1 MSLVDL
7 KSDLSKFRETVAKED
22 KNTPEASKTT
32 SANNFAT
39 LQPITDKLSQ
49 LRPTIGEW
57 KTTPIQNLLT
67 KTKLDDIKKPK
78 SNYTALEKKLG
89 QTKLD
94 DIEKKVAQS
103 GLINSVSKLSP
114 VNTDFDTRNVIDVY
128 EEDVLSEISK
138 LRKEQFKSK
147 LNKSDIEIKR
157 FSTSETQFSSKVN
170 PNIPDQFID
179 RSQSSPKID
188 TVAEYDNNITNPDIK
203 IQKPDQFIDRKSQS
217 IEIKSKGI
225 ILPTGNISIPN
236 VDVSTAPELFNNLSE
251 QSVVINKGLFSPLN
265 NVVNPNIALQR
276 SELFFEREDQS
287 PDINTE
293 TVLSGLITNPDIIPN
308 KMDLTSV
315 QQNDNSKFNI
325 DGKISKYDTNSV
337 LAKLTPEQVVDTVRY
352 DLASN
357 QLNDNSDLNLD
368 RVTKTNPS
376 GRNEDSTKS
385 NYSVVGTQEV
395 NFFKNNNSS
404 GFTANIQQGNSEYQQ
419 NSDYVW
425 KGKSIPSVNFIS
437 DTNASGFNTFAE
449 KFKTAYVLNSSE
461 YGFVKIP
468 ETDFFDI
475 QNRFTK
481 EGFKSFTR
489 PIDTA
494 YKMDVSAFG
503 WVGKKNA
510 SPEVDFFDVKRTY
523 TKSGFN
529 RLVSLYDT
537 KYNTDSSE
545 FNWDGKR
552 QSAPVVNYFDI
563 NKTYTKAG
571 FHRFAQLL
579 DTKYVPESS
588 EFDWDGKRQSA
599 PFVNYFDI
607 ISRFSTEGFHTF
619 AQLYDTKYIAESS
632 QFDWDGARDAAP
644 SVNYFDLT
652 SANTTAGFHTFAPF
666 LETKYIPDS
675 SQFDWDGAR
684 ELAPEINY
692 FDLSSTHTT
701 AGFHKFA
708 TFLETK
714 YIPESSRFDWD
725 GFRNDAPAIN
735 YFDLNS
741 QHTTAGFHTF
751 APFLETKYIP
761 DASQFDW
768 DGFRQNAPAIDY
780 FDLTKKNTTAG
791 FHTFAIHQDTKYI
804 PESSIYDWDGV
815 RSQAPAIDYFDLTKK
830 NTTVGFHTFASFLD
844 TKYVPESSIY
854 DWDGFRQNAP
864 AIDYFD
870 LTKKNTTVG
879 FHTFAQLYDTKY
891 IPESSIYD
899 WDGNKQSAPF
909 VNYFDLTAKN
919 TTAGFHTFAQLYDTK
934 YVPESSTFD
943 WDGARLNAP
952 FVDYFDL
959 TKKNTT
965 VGFHTFAQIYDSK
978 YVPESSVYDWD
989 GVRQNAPAIDYF
1001 DFSKKNTTVGFHTFA
1016 QLYDSKYVPE
1026 SSIYDWDG
1034 TAQSSLQ
1041 NFVNYFSNTN
1051 ATGFTKFVLPL
1062 ATEYVPESSK
1072 FDWDGKRL
1080 NAPAIDYFDLTKKN
1094 TKDGFHTFAQLY
1106 DSKYVEESSQ
1116 FDWNGFRVNAPNID
1130 YFDLTK
1136 KNTKDGFHTFAQLY
1150 DSKYVE
1156 ESSIYDWDG
1165 NARTSKQNSVNF
1177 FINKYA
1183 KGFTKFATPL
1193 LSEYVNGMSVFDW
1206 DGSKKVAPSVNYFDK
1221 TNKNTKFGFHTF
1233 AQSYDSKYIF
1243 DSSIYDWNGF
1253 RKDAPEV
1260 QFFGKLI
1267 KPNTSQ
1273 NPTPI
1278 TTIGNLVNATI
1289 GAMNPGFKKFF
1300 IDKTNYDLKSEY
1312 SYYSTENG
1320 PNKSKVNG
1328 IPLTNFF
1335 GFKPEKKAGFM
1346 VNMTTYDGTLYPI
1359 IDPNLVYDYDLAQR
1373 NAIQTIRSSGG
1384 IFLKQRD
1391 EYSPIG
1397 LGKKLWSSGN
1407 TTVFASL
1414 TNQVPESKIKAE
1426 SSYYGKP
1433 YAKTMKDVTE
1443 SKGYLAKWAIT
1454 RQSPSPL
1461 DQQYSKY
1468 NLRDDSY
1475 NKDFGFD
1482 QPYVLRDIGQRWGF
1496 GIGFDEGLV
1505 RGGAVTAAERIVQDV
1520 FRIGKFLLS
1529 AKGLL
1534 FVAKQVGLQLMNPN
1548 VDYNPRGGIGSVT
1561 DFFTT
1566 FGMSPTQIY
1575 NPLALIANVA
1585 GSPIGLRIP
1594 RHSILGA
1601 IDSAA
1606 LNKYETSTINRELS
1620 SPPNDTVVNYFKTL
1634 ETPESDGQQTNYSRL
1649 IGLMKELLPNSF
1661 RALYPERTQTEKYL
1675 GHSKIHRISTWF
1687 GGPNAPLG
1695 IGGTKIR
1702 RARHPYLT
1710 YYSTEGNLP
1719 SGFADA
1725 TFTTPTSGSNQYG
1738 AGGTLSYLGSS
1749 MVAANKNPAYPDT
1762 ARRTQFYNHYDRNGD
1777 KPNTYADV
1785 LLDNY
1790 SKTDR
1795 RIFGDIR
1802 GISAIF
1808 QNGPLDSDGT
1818 KPITSISSSMPNETL
1833 ARIRG
1838 IDPYT
1843 PTRKSLNSNVRRV
1856 TAYNAGTF
1864 NLEGIEAGRKEDW
1877 ESGDALKLYLTA
1889 TYSNLARR
1897 KENTRLTSTTYA
1909 NSISSELNDFRFDV
1923 YDRIADGFIPNSF
1936 VSDPNAV
1943 DGYFKNRNLEKY
1955 HGFGLQGDRG
1965 QDKQRVASSNV
1976 VYAKD
1981 RDTNASIPQLKK
1993 GRTFRGDRIAILD
2006 YKSSTKPITTDL
2018 VYETGKYENKSIA
2031 GARDLI
2037 EFYFTGLNLNPGKG
2051 NNTEII
2057 PFRATFGNISDS
2069 HNPKWNPIKYMGR
2082 GDPLYVYDGYER
2094 GITFDFTIHIGSRDE
2109 LKASWRKLNYLATWT
2124 TPEYTK
2130 AGLIKG
2136 PMIRLNIGHLYR
2148 KLPGFINSLS
2158 YSFDNTQTN
2167 WEVAHMPEDWA
2178 EISRAIAQ
2186 GESDNY
2192 STPGALQ
2199 LPKHITVSV
2208 GYTPVGV
2215 YRPEWGGTM
2224 YQLYDDTGNEVE
2236 TGLEPTDKS
2245 KVNYLKSF
2253 DVTYDPSS
2261 NIDQD
2266 NKNSRSKVTGNQ
2278 NQGNGDNN
2286 NDDGSGKTGDVINN
2300 NGGGGGNN
2308 GGGGGSQDAIDTGTG
2323 DGGNTGDGS
2332 NQDTNSGTSGNR
2344 NGNGGGDI
2352 NNRDGTSGTRKN
2364 TGRKRGK
2371 KTGNGST
2378 NNGGRQFVTNGGAG
2392 GNKAT
2397 QGSIRTASELQG
2409 FGIN

>member
-395 NFFKNNNSS
+395 NFFKNNNAS

-989 GVRQNAPAIDYF
+989 GFRKDAPNVDYFDIGGIHSKEGFHTFAQLYDTKYVHQSSRFDWDGSAQYSLQNFVDFFGNTNATGFTKFVVPLATEYVPESSRFDWDGSRNQAPNIDYF
-1001 DFSKKNTTVGFHTFA
+1001 DLTKKNTTVGFHTFAQIYDSKYISGSSVYDWDGTRNQAPSVDYFDFTGIHTKLGFHTFAQIYDSKYISGSSVYDWDGSRVNAPSINYFDSAFRYTKEGFHTFA
-1016 QLYDSKYVPE
+1016 QLYDSKYVID
-1026 SSIYDWDG
+1026 SSR
-1034 TAQSSLQ
+1034 
-1041 NFVNYFSNTN
+1041 
-1051 ATGFTKFVLPL
+1051 
-1062 ATEYVPESSK
+1062 
-1072 FDWDGKRL
+1072 FDWDG
-1080 NAPAIDYFDLTKKN
+1080 
-1094 TKDGFHTFAQLY
+1094 
-1106 DSKYVEESSQ
+1106 
-1116 FDWNGFRVNAPNID
+1116 FRQNAPNVD
-1130 YFDLTK
+1130 YFS
-1136 KNTKDGFHTFAQLY
+1136 NFNADGFFTFTRLLQSQYKKDTTLFGWRG
-1150 DSKYVE
+1150 D
-1156 ESSIYDWDG
+1156 
-1165 NARTSKQNSVNF
+1165 RQN
-1177 FINKYA
+1177 
-1183 KGFTKFATPL
+1183 
-1193 LSEYVNGMSVFDW
+1193 
-1206 DGSKKVAPSVNYFDK
+1206 
-1221 TNKNTKFGFHTF
+1221 
-1233 AQSYDSKYIF
+1233 
-1243 DSSIYDWNGF
+1243 
-1253 RKDAPEV
+1253 APEV
-1260 QFFGKLI
+1260 GYFGVLV
-1267 KPNTSQ
+1267 KPN
-1273 NPTPI
+1273 NPMNPI
-1278 TTIGNLVNATI
+1278 TINNLGGLTTAQTR
-1289 GAMNPGFKKFF
+1289 PGFRKFF
-1300 IDKTNYDLKSEY
+1300 IDKTQYYLKSEF
-1312 SYYSTENG
+1312 SFYSTENG

-1328 IPLTNFF
+1328 IPTTNFF
-1335 GFKPEKKAGFM
+1335 GFQPFPKLTGFM
-1346 VNMTTYDGTLYPI
+1346 VNMKTYDGTLYPI

-1454 RQSPSPL
+1454 RRSPSPL
-1461 DQQYSKY
+1461 DQQYTKY

-1725 TFTTPTSGSNQYG
+1725 TFTTTGSNQYG
-1738 AGGTLSYLGSS
+1738 AGGTLSYLSS
-1749 MVAANKNPAYPDT
+1749 AMVAANKNPAYPDT

-1981 RDTNASIPQLKK
+1981 KDTDASTPRLKK

-2006 YKSSTKPITTDL
+2006 YKSSNKPITTDL

-2031 GARDLI
+2031 GAKDLV
-2037 EFYFTGLNLNPGKG
+2037 EFYFTGLNLSNKDGR
-2051 NNTEII
+2051 TEMI

-2094 GITFDFTIHIGSRDE
+2094 GISFDFTIHIGSRDE
-2109 LKASWRKLNYLATWT
+2109 LKASWRKLNYLASWT

-2130 AGLIKG
+2130 AGLMKG

-2158 YSFDNTQTN
+2158 YTFDNTQTN

-2178 EISRAIAQ
+2178 NISRAIAE
-2186 GESDNY
+2186 GETDNY

-2215 YRPEWGGTM
+2215 YRPEWGGAM
-2224 YQLYDDTGNEVE
+2224 YQLYDDTGGDIE
-2236 TGLEPTDKS
+2236 TGLMPSDKS
-2245 KVNYLKSF
+2245 KVNYLKTF
-2253 DVTYDPSS
+2253 DVSYDGNS
-2261 NIDQD
+2261 NSDGQTQLDKD
-2266 NKNSRSKVTGNQ
+2266 NTNMYRIPPGEEDKGDGNTNS
-2278 NQGNGDNN
+2278 
-2286 NDDGSGKTGDVINN
+2286 DGSSKRKKKRNRADATDSTGDT
-2300 NGGGGGNN
+2300 GNN
-2308 GGGGGSQDAIDTGTG
+2308 GGGFADAIETDDGVVVNA
-2323 DGGNTGDGS
+2323 DGGTEGGA
-2332 NQDTNSGTSGNR
+2332 GN
-2344 NGNGGGDI
+2344 N
-2352 NNRDGTSGTRKN
+2352 TSGTRTN
-2364 TGRKRGK
+2364 GDISSITNRDGNTGTALTTGRKRGAVS
-2371 KTGNGST
+2371 TRRNTTNRGSIASN
-2378 NNGGRQFVTNGGAG
+2378 NNGGSRAQIGGF
-2392 GNKAT
+2392 
-2397 QGSIRTASELQG
+2397 RTASELQG
-2409 FGIN
+2409 FGTN

>member
-39 LQPITDKLSQ
+39 LQPITDKLSK

-57 KTTPIQNLLT
+57 KTTPIQNLLN
-67 KTKLDDIKKPK
+67 KTKLDDIKKPATK
-78 SNYTALEKKLG
+78 YTALEKKLG

-94 DIEKKVAQS
+94 DIQKKVSQS

-114 VNTDFDTRNVIDVY
+114 VNNQFESSNIIDVY
-128 EEDVLSEISK
+128 EEDIMSEISK
-138 LRKEQFKSK
+138 LRKEQFVSR

-157 FSTSETQFSSKVN
+157 FASSETQFSSEID
-170 PNIPDQFID
+170 PNVPEQSID
-179 RSQSSPKID
+179 RSQTSPKINQNI
-188 TVAEYDNNITNPDIK
+188 EYDNNIINPDIK
-203 IQKPDQFIDRKSQS
+203 IEKTEQFIDRKSQS

-225 ILPTGNISIPN
+225 VLPTGNISIP
-236 VDVSTAPELFNNLSE
+236 DIDTSTAPELFNNISE
-251 QSVVINKGLFSPLN
+251 QSVIINKELFSPLN

-276 SELFFEREDQS
+276 SELFFERDDQS

-293 TVLSGLITNPDIIPN
+293 SILSGLITDPGIVPI
-308 KMDLTSV
+308 KMDLSSV
-315 QQNDNSKFNI
+315 QLNDNSKFNI
-325 DGKISKYDTNSV
+325 DGKISKYDTNSI
-337 LAKLTPEQVVDTVRY
+337 LAKLTPEQIVDTVRY
-352 DLASN
+352 DLLSN
-357 QLNDNSDLNLD
+357 QINDNSDLNLD
-368 RVTKTNPS
+368 RISKTNPS
-376 GRNEDSTKS
+376 GRNEDAGKS

-395 NFFKNNNSS
+395 NFFKNNNAS
-404 GFTANIQQGNSEYQQ
+404 GFTAKVQQGNSEYQQ

-437 DTNASGFNTFAE
+437 DTNASGFNIFAE

-461 YGFVKIP
+461 YGFAKIP

-489 PIDTA
+489 HIDTD

-510 SPEVDFFDVKRTY
+510 SPEVDFFDVKKTY

-563 NKTYTKAG
+563 TKTYTKAG
-571 FHRFAQLL
+571 FHKFAQLL

-588 EFDWDGKRQSA
+588 GFDWDGKRQSA
-599 PFVNYFDI
+599 PAINYFDL
-607 ISRFSTEGFHTF
+607 ISKFSTDGFHTF
-619 AQLYDTKYIAESS
+619 AQLYDSKYVPESS
-632 QFDWDGARDAAP
+632 EFDWDGSRETAP

-675 SQFDWDGAR
+675 SVFDWDGPR

-692 FDLSSTHTT
+692 FDLTNANTT

-708 TFLETK
+708 PFLETK

-725 GFRNDAPAIN
+725 GARQSAPAIN
-735 YFDLNS
+735 YFDLNG

-761 DASQFDW
+761 ESSKFDW
-768 DGFRQNAPAIDY
+768 DGTRQSAPAIDY

-815 RSQAPAIDYFDLTKK
+815 RSGAPAVNYFDLTKK
-830 NTTVGFHTFASFLD
+830 NTTDGFHTFAPFLE
-844 TKYVPESSIY
+844 TKYIPESSGF
-854 DWDGFRQNAP
+854 DWDGFRQSAP
-864 AIDYFD
+864 NVNYFD
-870 LTKKNTTVG
+870 LISKFTTAG

-891 IPESSIYD
+891 IPESSGFD
-899 WDGNKQSAPF
+899 WDGNRQSAPAIDYFDLTKKNTTTGFHTFAQLYDTKYVPESSQFDWDGARSSAPF
-909 VNYFDLTAKN
+909 VDYFDLTATKK

-934 YVPESSTFD
+934 YVPESSRFD
-943 WDGARLNAP
+943 WDGSPRTSLEN
-952 FVDYFDL
+952 FVDYFQNTNASGF
-959 TKKNTT
+959 TK
-965 VGFHTFAQIYDSK
+965 FALPLVTE
-978 YVPESSVYDWD
+978 YVKESSRFDWDGSPRTSLENFIDYFPNGNASGFTKFALPLVTEYVKESSRFDWDGSPRTSLENFIDYFPNGNASGFTKFAIPLVSEYVKESSGFDWD
-989 GVRQNAPAIDYF
+989 GVRNQAPAI
-1001 DFSKKNTTVGFHTFA
+1001 N
-1016 QLYDSKYVPE
+1016 
-1026 SSIYDWDG
+1026 
-1034 TAQSSLQ
+1034 
-1041 NFVNYFSNTN
+1041 
-1051 ATGFTKFVLPL
+1051 
-1062 ATEYVPESSK
+1062 
-1072 FDWDGKRL
+1072 
-1080 NAPAIDYFDLTKKN
+1080 YFDLTKKN
-1094 TKDGFHTFAQLY
+1094 TKDGFHTFAQLL
-1106 DSKYVEESSQ
+1106 DSKYIPESSG
-1116 FDWNGFRVNAPNID
+1116 FDWDGFRQNAPVVN
-1130 YFDLTK
+1130 YFDSTFRY
-1136 KNTKDGFHTFAQLY
+1136 TTDGFHTFAQLY
-1150 DSKYVE
+1150 DSKYVID
-1156 ESSIYDWDG
+1156 SS
-1165 NARTSKQNSVNF
+1165 R
-1177 FINKYA
+1177 
-1183 KGFTKFATPL
+1183 
-1193 LSEYVNGMSVFDW
+1193 FDW
-1206 DGSKKVAPSVNYFDK
+1206 DGFRQNAPNVDYFSNFNADGFFTFTRLLQSQYKKD
-1221 TNKNTKFGFHTF
+1221 TTLFGWRGDR
-1233 AQSYDSKYIF
+1233 Q
-1243 DSSIYDWNGF
+1243 N
-1253 RKDAPEV
+1253 APEV
-1260 QFFGKLI
+1260 GYFGVLV
-1267 KPNTSQ
+1267 KPNTPM
-1273 NPTPI
+1273 NPVNI
-1278 TTIGNLVNATI
+1278 TNLGNLTTAKTR
-1289 GAMNPGFKKFF
+1289 PGFRKFF
-1300 IDKTNYDLKSEY
+1300 IDKNEYYLKSEF
-1312 SYYSTENG
+1312 SFYSTENG

-1359 IDPNLVYDYDLAQR
+1359 IDPDLMYDFDSIQR
-1373 NAIQTIRSSGG
+1373 NAIQTIRGSGG
-1384 IFLKQRD
+1384 LSLKQRE
-1391 EYSPIG
+1391 EYSPNG

-1454 RQSPSPL
+1454 KNSPSPL
-1461 DQQYSKY
+1461 DQQYTKY
-1468 NLRDDSY
+1468 NLRDDAY
-1475 NKDFGFD
+1475 NRDFGFD

-1548 VDYNPRGGIGSVT
+1548 VDYDPKGGSLGSVV

-1575 NPLALIANVA
+1575 NPLALVANVA

-1601 IDSAA
+1601 IDAA
-1606 LNKYETSTINRELS
+1606 SLNRYETSTINRELT

-1634 ETPESDGQQTNYSRL
+1634 DTPTSDGQQTNYSRL

-1661 RALYPERTQTEKYL
+1661 RSLYPERTQTSEYL

-1710 YYSTEGNLP
+1710 YYSTDANLP

-1725 TFTTPTSGSNQYG
+1725 TFTTPATGSNSYG
-1738 AGGTLSYLGSS
+1738 AGGTLSYLGSA
-1749 MVAANKNPAYPDT
+1749 MVAANKNPAYPDS
-1762 ARRTQFYNHYDRNGD
+1762 ARRTQFYNHYDRTGD
-1777 KPNTYADV
+1777 KPNKYVDV

-1808 QNGPLDSDGT
+1808 EDGPLDSNGT

-1833 ARIRG
+1833 ARLRG
-1838 IDPYT
+1838 INPYK
-1843 PTRKSLNSNVRRV
+1843 PTRKSINSNVRAV
-1856 TAYNAGTF
+1856 NAYNAGTF
-1864 NLEGIEAGRKEDW
+1864 NLDGIEAGRQEDW
-1877 ESGDALKLYLTA
+1877 DNGDALKLYLTA
-1889 TYSNLARR
+1889 TYSNLIRR
-1897 KENTRLTSTTYA
+1897 KENTRLTSTTYQ
-1909 NSISSELNDFRFDV
+1909 NSISSDLNDFRFDL
-1923 YDRIADGFIPNSF
+1923 YDRLADGYIPNALAN
-1936 VSDPNAV
+1936 DPNAA
-1943 DGYFKNRNLEKY
+1943 DGYFKNRNLETY
-1955 HGFGLQGDRG
+1955 HGFGKQGDRAM
-1965 QDKQRVASSNV
+1965 DKQKVASSNV

-1981 RDTNASIPQLKK
+1981 PNTGASIPQIKK

-2006 YKSSTKPITTDL
+2006 YKSSNKSITTDL
-2018 VYETGKYENKSIA
+2018 VYETGKYGNKSIA
-2031 GARDLI
+2031 GAKDLV
-2037 EFYFTGLNLNPGKG
+2037 EFYFTGLNLKAGKG
-2051 NNTEII
+2051 NSTEII
-2057 PFRATFGNISDS
+2057 PFRATFGNISDN

-2109 LKASWRKLNYLATWT
+2109 LKASWRKLNFLASWT

-2130 AGLIKG
+2130 AGLMKG
-2136 PMIRLNIGHLYR
+2136 PVIRLNIGHLYR

-2158 YSFDNTQTN
+2158 YTFDNTQTN
-2167 WEVAHMPEDWA
+2167 WEIAHMPEDWA
-2178 EISRAIAQ
+2178 NISRAIADGQ
-2186 GESDNY
+2186 SDNY

-2224 YQLYDDTGNEVE
+2224 YQLYDDTGNDIE

-2245 KVNYLKSF
+2245 KVNFLKTF
-2253 DVTYDPSS
+2253 DTTYDPSS
-2261 NIDQD
+2261 NLDAD
-2266 NKNSRSKVTGNQ
+2266 NKADRNRIAGNL
-2278 NQGNGDNN
+2278 NEGNGEDGN
-2286 NDDGSGKTGDVINN
+2286 NDGSRTEEGADTGGGNGGGSGGGGGTEGAIDNGGTGDTGGGAGGGVDNGG
-2300 NGGGGGNN
+2300 NGGGGSSNNTSDRNRDGN
-2308 GGGGGSQDAIDTGTG
+2308 SE
-2323 DGGNTGDGS
+2323 
-2332 NQDTNSGTSGNR
+2332 
-2344 NGNGGGDI
+2344 I
-2352 NNRDGTSGTRKN
+2352 NNRDGNSGQRKS
-2364 TGRKRGK
+2364 TGTKRGK
-2371 KTGNGST
+2371 KSGTGTSRI
-2378 NNGGRQFVTNGGAG
+2378 GGRNIAG
-2392 GNKAT
+2392 GNRGNAGM
-2397 QGSIRTASELQG
+2397 QGGFRTASELQG
-2409 FGIN
+2409 FGTN